1 MTNFSSFTQLRNL
14 SRVLQDYVP
23 PAHLL
28 GILHNSESQPITT
41 SQNGQTQSSTL
52 QKLRNERSDLN
63 PSSNSQVDSS
73 TIGELTKWLS
83 NQDEL
88 ESLGL
93 PKGLMLTGPPGT
105 GKTTLARLLTREAS
119 TSNPF
124 RFVELSATTA
134 TTTDVKKVFDEAL
147 NRLQLN
153 GQRTVLF
160 LDEIQRFNRAQ
171 QVSVKFND
179 SNEFLLSLLL
189 SP

>member
-1 MTNFSSFTQLRNL
+1 ML
-14 SRVLQDYVP
+14 S
-23 PAHLL
+23 
-28 GILHNSESQPITT
+28 
-41 SQNGQTQSSTL
+41 
-52 QKLRNERSDLN
+52 
-63 PSSNSQVDSS
+63 
-73 TIGELTKWLS
+73 
-83 NQDEL
+83 
-88 ESLGL
+88 
-93 PKGLMLTGPPGT
+93 KGLIPSCILWGPPGT

>member
-1 MTNFSSFTQLRNL
+1 LTNFSSFTQLRNL

-105 GKTTLARLLTREAS
+105 GKSLMAEMFYESL
-119 TSNPF
+119 PVKWKF
-124 RFVELSATTA
+124 R
-134 TTTDVKKVFDEAL
+134 
-147 NRLQLN
+147 
-153 GQRTVLF
+153 
-160 LDEIQRFNRAQ
+160 
-171 QVSVKFND
+171 
-179 SNEFLLSLLL
+179 
-189 SP
+189 